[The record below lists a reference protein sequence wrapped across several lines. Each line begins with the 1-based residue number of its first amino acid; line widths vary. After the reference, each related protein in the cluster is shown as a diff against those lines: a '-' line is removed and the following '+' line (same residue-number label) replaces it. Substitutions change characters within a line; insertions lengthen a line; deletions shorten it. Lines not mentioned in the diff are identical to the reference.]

1 MYVFYLLGFL
11 VTSCLLYPGHYQQYD
26 NMAYPETKG
35 KSVALRAWD
44 TFKSFFVQVEKQSQL
59 VVPTPELMQEK
70 CLHIYLEKY
79 NKILCDCELSR
90 QLNIT
95 RIAEEVLHIFRQ
107 LCCPDIHHHST
118 MYYWTA
124 RALPEVSTITCM

>member
-1 MYVFYLLGFL
+1 MLLH
-11 VTSCLLYPGHYQQYD
+11 SPGHYQQYD

-35 KSVALRAWD
+35 KLKAWN
-44 TFKSFFVQVEKQSQL
+44 TIKSFFGQVEKQNQL
-59 VVPTPELMQEK
+59 AVPTHELMQEK

-90 QLNIT
+90 QLDIT

-107 LCCPDIHHHST
+107 LCFQKIHHHFTVYS
-118 MYYWTA
+118 W
-124 RALPEVSTITCM
+124 RAKFLPEVSTITCMYSEC